1 MYGKHER
8 KQALAISTGPWWND
22 GQLTSRRWSGI
33 YYLRSDYFFVLKKIK
48 FFYFF
53 ICFKLIFI
61 WCLIILN
68 VKNNVWKIKKNN
80 FDTFPNEK
88 HYYHTFKHP
97 FNCNK
102 NDTTIFKCPYDA
114 RIMLL
119 HFCTYDVS
127 SLLTR
132 VISLKS

>member
-68 VKNNVWKIKKNN
+68 VKNNVWKIKKMILIY
-80 FDTFPNEK
+80 FQTK
-88 HYYHTFKHP
+88 SII
-97 FNCNK
+97 
-102 NDTTIFKCPYDA
+102 TILSNTPLIATKMIPQFLNALMMLGLCFFIFA
-114 RIMLL
+114 RMMFLV
-119 HFCTYDVS
+119 Y
-127 SLLTR
+127 
-132 VISLKS
+132 